1 MAEDAKR
8 KKITLIILV
17 VIAIISTA
25 IFFYIGLKPEEKA
38 QSFAQCKE
46 MFDIKD
52 YAGCITCLD
61 EYIEEHP
68 ESQAFLM
75 RGDAHFQLKQ
85 YEKALSDY
93 STFLNIDKFSH
104 EVYYKRALVHEKLG
118 NTKLA
123 KADLDIACE
132 FDYMPA
138 CTYELAKDTGGGTGG
153 GTMTDGAGPT
163 ISEMLADAIE
173 DLEAEDYANALMIL
187 DAALALDSN
196 NTEMLLFRGLCFSKL
211 NSYNDALE
219 DYNRVLDAEP
229 NNIKALN
236 NRGVVY
242 WKLGQYEDAMKDY
255 AAILKINPNDYIVL
269 NNMGV
274 LNYQMGEYDTA
285 QENFSKVLSINPNF
299 APAYLNRGVNY
310 SKLNNKEAAKVD
322 FERAC
327 EKGLDLGCAEA
338 DRL

>member
-8 KKITLIILV
+8 KKIILIVLT
-17 VIAIISTA
+17 VIAVISIST
-25 IFFYIGLKPEEKA
+25 FFYIGLKPEEKA

-46 MFDIKD
+46 LFDMKD
-52 YAGCITCLD
+52 FAGCITCLD
-61 EYIEEHP
+61 VYIADNP

-93 STFLNIDKFSH
+93 STFLNIDKYSH

-118 NTKLA
+118 NIKLA
-123 KADLDIACE
+123 RTDLDIACE

-138 CTYELAKDTGGGTGG
+138 CTYDLAKGTGGAGGPTTGGGE
-153 GTMTDGAGPT
+153 GPT
-163 ISEMLADAIE
+163 IAEMLADAVE
-173 DLEAEDYANALMIL
+173 DIEAEDYANAFLML

-196 NTEMLLFRGLCFSKL
+196 NTELLLFRGLCSSKL
-211 NSYNDALE
+211 DSFDNALD
-219 DYNRVLDAEP
+219 DYNRVLEAEP

-242 WKLGQYEDAMKDY
+242 WKLGRYEDAMKDY
-255 AAILKINPNDYIVL
+255 AAILNINPNDYIVL

-274 LNYQMGEYDTA
+274 LNYQMGEFDTA
-285 QENFSKVLSINPNF
+285 QENFTKVLAINPNF
-299 APAYLNRGVNY
+299 APAYLNRGVNN
-310 SKLNNKEAAKVD
+310 SKLNNKDAAKID
-322 FERAC
+322 FEKAC
-327 EKGLDLGCAEA
+327 EKGLDLGCTEA
-338 DRL
+338 DKM